1 MHYDCKNEN
10 YKWTFFAARRT
21 RDDLVVIYK
30 MKLPTKALKY
40 KLIILISNVD

>member
-1 MHYDCKNEN
+1 MIVKTKTINEL
-10 YKWTFFAARRT
+10 FFVPRST

-40 KLIILISNVD
+40 KLIILLSNVD